1 MSYADAR
8 DAICGRFDA
17 HWAGRTP
24 VTWPNHGF
32 AVPSATPWVRLTIV
46 DGEARQASMGN
57 PGANL
62 HRHAGV
68 IMVQVFVSI
77 DSGTRTARELADQ
90 AAEIF
95 RNQRFDDIRCDVPS
109 VREIGPDDVWFQ
121 VNMSCPFRRDELL

>member
-17 HWAGRTP
+17 RWAGRTP
-24 VTWPNHGF
+24 VAWPNHGF
-32 AVPSATPWVRLTIV
+32 AVPSGAPWVRLTIV
-46 DGEARQASMGN
+46 DGEARQASLGS

-62 HRHAGV
+62 HRHTGV
-68 IMVQVFVSI
+68 IMVQVFVPI
-77 DSGTRTARELADQ
+77 DSGTRTARELADE

-95 RNQRFDDIRCDVPS
+95 RHQRFDAIRCDVPS